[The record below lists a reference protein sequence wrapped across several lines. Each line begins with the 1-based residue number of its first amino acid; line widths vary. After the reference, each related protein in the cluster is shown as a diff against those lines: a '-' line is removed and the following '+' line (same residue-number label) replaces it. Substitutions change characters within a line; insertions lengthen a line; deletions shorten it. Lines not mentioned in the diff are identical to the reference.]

1 MKVCRFV
8 FENQPRYGAVE
19 DRDGEQWI
27 VRLIEAPEEDLAY
40 RIARFG
46 ATADGANFAP
56 MLLSAVHLLA
66 PVTPSKIV
74 CIGRNYRDHVKEM
87 DSELPTEPLLFLKP
101 PSALLAPGGIVR
113 MPAISARVDFEGE
126 LALVIGR
133 RVRNLPEEEWRSAI
147 RGYTLANDVTAR
159 DLQSKDGQWSRAKGF
174 DTFCPVGPIVSDEID
189 PELGVTI
196 ETRVNGEV
204 RQHASTL
211 DFIFPIPRL
220 LAHITAAMTLEPGDL
235 VLTGTPA
242 GIAPLKAGDLVD
254 ITIPGLGVLRNV
266 FQPDESSRSE
276 N

>member
-1 MKVCRFV
+1 MKYCRFV

-19 DRDGEQWI
+19 DRHGEPWI

-40 RIARFG
+40 RIAQVG

-56 MLLSAVHLLA
+56 VRFSAAQLLA

-87 DSELPTEPLLFLKP
+87 DSELPVEPLLFLKP
-101 PSALLAPGGIVR
+101 PSALLSPGGIVR
-113 MPAISARVDFEGE
+113 MPVISARVDFEGE

-133 RVRNLPEEEWRSAI
+133 RVRHLPEEEWRSAI

-174 DTFCPVGPIVSDEID
+174 DTFCPVGPIVSSEID
-189 PELGVTI
+189 PEPGVTI

-220 LAHITAAMTLEPGDL
+220 LAHITAAMTLETGDL

-242 GIAPLKAGDLVD
+242 GIAPLKAGDQVN
-254 ITIPGLGVLRNV
+254 ITIPGLGVLRNT
-266 FQPDESSRSE
+266 FEPDESSRSE
-276 N
+276 K